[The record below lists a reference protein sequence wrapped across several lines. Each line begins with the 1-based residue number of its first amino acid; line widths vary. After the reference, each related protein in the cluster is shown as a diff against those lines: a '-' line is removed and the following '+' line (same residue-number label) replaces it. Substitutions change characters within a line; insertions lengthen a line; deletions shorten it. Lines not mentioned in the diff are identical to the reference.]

1 MVEEKKL
8 GFKEEDFTEEE
19 KKILAPFFT
28 NFNKPVFAFKNL
40 PQVVCGAL
48 FSRYSRTDKSL
59 RRLLLDEFI
68 NAPEMGFKE
77 IVGFQLDRGQ
87 SELIAIQKAE
97 EFYDRVLVGYG
108 DDSVAELGGAH
119 LAVEQI
125 SNIAT
130 KVLEDARIG
139 LSPLE
144 KSSRY
149 VYYDNKIDEEFQFYR
164 EPKIMQSKHA
174 KTYLELNNELFETYS
189 KLIPEMKK
197 FIMEKFPQTAD
208 ISDRAYQSTV
218 KAKACDVL
226 RVFLPAS
233 TLTNIGIYGNG
244 RAFEYLLTKMY
255 AHPLTEIQE
264 LAASMQEE
272 LEKIIPSFVKR
283 ANDKYG
289 QRTISY
295 LQETRKAMENLT
307 EEFLGKESLHKFSG
321 KQEEVSLVEFDKDA
335 EDKVLAGIFYQYT
348 DLPKKEIKKK
358 VKKLNAEERKK
369 VIQEFLSRR
378 ENRRHKPGRALEN
391 TYYTFDILG
400 DYGVYRDLQ
409 RHRML
414 SQERQLLST
423 KHGYYTPIE
432 LAEIGAEKK
441 HTELMQKADSVFKEI
456 AKDFKKEAQY
466 VVPFGYKI
474 RWYFKMNLREVYHL
488 TELRSVPQG
497 HPNYRR
503 IAQKIFLETQKV
515 HPALA
520 EYMKFVDLKEYALE
534 RLEAEKKQDKKQA
547 ELEQKY
553 GKG

>member
-1 MVEEKKL
+1 
-8 GFKEEDFTEEE
+8 
-19 KKILAPFFT
+19 
-28 NFNKPVFAFKNL
+28 
-40 PQVVCGAL
+40 GAL

-77 IVGFQLDRGQ
+77 IVGHQVSKGET
-87 SELIAIQKAE
+87 ELVAIQKAE

-119 LAVEQI
+119 IAVEQI

-149 VYYDNKIDEEFQFYR
+149 VYYDNKIDGEFQFYKD
-164 EPKIMQSKHA
+164 PKIMESKHA
-174 KTYLELNNELFETYS
+174 DAYLELNNELFEEYS
-189 KLIPEMKK
+189 KLIPVMKK
-197 FIMEKFPQTAD
+197 FAMEKFPQTAD
-208 ISDRAYQSTV
+208 VSDRAYQSTI

-233 TLTNIGIYGNG
+233 TLTNMGIYGNG

-255 AHPLTEIQE
+255 AHPLTEIQNIAE
-264 LAASMQEE
+264 SMQKE
-272 LEKIIPSFVKR
+272 LEKVIPSFVKR

-289 QRTISY
+289 QRTINY
-295 LQETRKAMENLT
+295 MQETRKGMETLT
-307 EEFLGKESLHKFSG
+307 EEFLGKENSHSMPE
-321 KQEEVSLVEFDKDA
+321 KQEEVVLVEYDKDA
-335 EDKVLAGIFYQYT
+335 EDKVLTGIFYQHT
-348 DLPKKEIKKK
+348 DLSENEIKKK
-358 VKKLNAEERKK
+358 VHTLNSEQRKK

-391 TYYTFDILG
+391 TYYTLDILA

-414 SQERQLLST
+414 TQERQLLTT
-423 KHGYYTPIE
+423 KHGYYTPVE
-432 LAEIGAEKK
+432 MKEIGAEKVHK
-441 HTELMQKADSVFKEI
+441 DLMQKADTVFNAI
-456 AKDFKKEAQY
+456 AKDFRKEAQY
-466 VVPFGYKI
+466 VVPFGYRI
-474 RWYFKMNLREVYHL
+474 RWYFKMNLREVYHF

-503 IAQKIFLETQKV
+503 IAQKVFLETQKV

-534 RLEAEKKQDKKQA
+534 RLEAEKKQDKKLQ
-547 ELEQKY
+547 ELDKKY
-553 GKG
+553 GKI